1 MNAIH
6 APHDASQQRYQEM
19 VRAERII
26 SQQAPAR
33 QDVARWLYAQPV
45 GGSQFIA
52 SLAAQLDRRGNLS
65 PRQWECAADNMA
77 RSQRPAAPASPC
89 SYHASYPNAGTGH
102 RSCTCAN
109 PAPAAPHQPQ
119 APSSNTPAE
128 VGVYRQAD
136 KLYVVREFTPRGEQ
150 RKVRYAREIV
160 PLTDAQGD
168 RLNQQGERVRVEE
181 RKAPGMQYRLTKA
194 DALPLEEVTALSIQW
209 ESCLVCGRHLRVA
222 ESVERGI
229 GPVCN
234 GRQAALL
241 GA

>member
-1 MNAIH
+1 MNHVH

-33 QDVARWLYAQPV
+33 QDVARYLYAQPV
-45 GGSQFIA
+45 GGNAFLA
-52 SLAAQLDRRGNLS
+52 SLAAQLDRRGTLS
-65 PRQWECAADNMA
+65 PRQWECATDNMR
-77 RSQRPAAPASPC
+77 RSQRPAARVEGPDRAPGGG
-89 SYHASYPNAGTGH
+89 AAQRQAPRNDT
-102 RSCTCAN
+102 
-109 PAPAAPHQPQ
+109 PAA
-119 APSSNTPAE
+119 
-128 VGVYRQAD
+128 VGVYRKD
-136 KLYVVREFTPRGEQ
+136 GSLYVVREFTPQGEQ

-181 RKAPGMQYRLTKA
+181 RKAPGMQYRLTQA

-229 GPVCN
+229 GPVCH

-241 GA
+241 GG